1 MLWDGCSR
9 TFAGSCRKG
18 EATSPPTAL
27 LSKLQES
34 AVSGL
39 GQALSG
45 GGGGGEQGWQ
55 TCYTLTPQIPGA
67 AEVAEGFCTQ
77 NVLASYVHLHF
88 GNCPGAWQPRAA
100 YELL

>member
-1 MLWDGCSR
+1 M
-9 TFAGSCRKG
+9 
-18 EATSPPTAL
+18 
-27 LSKLQES
+27 
-34 AVSGL
+34 SGL

-88 GNCPGAWQPRAA
+88 GNCPGAASCG
-100 YELL
+100 LLTSVHAKWPGGRRGGVAG